1 MPLST
6 YGLLKGT
13 IVGHLRDAD
22 DDHYQI
28 LVQAGKTLHRIAVNV
43 RSSAPNAPST
53 VLFASSTSLPADY
66 TGLLQAAK
74 TGYTRLA
81 SKPGGIALD
90 FVRSGMVKT
99 KTMKPLP
106 PDQPGVDN
114 DLKDLLETAV
124 VKAMGQAGA
133 VVYALGAKWGPEEG
147 KADKYF
153 KFAPGNGIHDIHMN
167 QGNSGK
173 YKKDNGVY
181 QDGAI
186 YIGYPGGTW
195 RAIYLAFQSQVFE
208 TDGSG
213 NPASPAG
220 ASVAGAAQPAAK
232 KSPGKPAVKSK
243 PAGKSKPRTQPKA
256 KAKAKGKAKAKTKA
270 RHG

>member
-1 MPLST
+1 MSLST

-53 VLFASSTSLPADY
+53 VLFASSTSVPADY
-66 TGLLQAAK
+66 AGLLQAAK
-74 TGYTRLA
+74 TGYTKLA
-81 SKPGGIALD
+81 SKPGGIAQD

-106 PDQPGVDN
+106 PDEPGVDN

-133 VVYALGAKWGPEEG
+133 LVYALGAKWGPENG
-147 KADKYF
+147 KADQYF
-153 KFAPGNGIHDIHMN
+153 KFTPGNGIHDIHMN

-181 QDGAI
+181 QDGAL

-195 RAIYLAFQSQVFE
+195 RAFYIAFQSQVFE
-208 TDGSG
+208 TDDSG
-213 NPASPAG
+213 NPASPAI
-220 ASVAGAAQPAAK
+220 ASAAGAK
-232 KSPGKPAVKSK
+232 KPAVKSK
-243 PAGKSKPRTQPKA
+243 PAAKAKPKKKPKA
-256 KAKAKGKAKAKTKA
+256 KAKSRKAKSK
-270 RHG
+270 